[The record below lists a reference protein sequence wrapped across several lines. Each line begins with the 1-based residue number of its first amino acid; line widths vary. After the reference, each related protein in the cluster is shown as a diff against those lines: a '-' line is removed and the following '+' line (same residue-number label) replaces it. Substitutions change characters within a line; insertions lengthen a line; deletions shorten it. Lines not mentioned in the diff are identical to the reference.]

1 MPCFIFDVDDTLVE
15 YVDFDFEE
23 WYRFLVV
30 PVAEQLGFE
39 MTLDEWRGIVKG
51 HLARDHVERYGVS
64 AVEFWKAVDERNLE
78 YRRWM
83 LSQGRLRAHPDAEA
97 IRHLPG
103 RKAAVSNSSTRCA
116 EFALEAAGLRDAFD
130 AVVGKD
136 YGEYR
141 YIHEAK
147 PRPGL
152 ILVVKRL
159 MGCERCIFVGD
170 SPSDV
175 RAGKGAGCLTVQVL
189 RGGEV
194 GGADITVRSLWEL
207 VEVFTGK

>member
-15 YVDFDFEE
+15 YVDFNFEE
-23 WYRFLVV
+23 WYRFVVV
-30 PVAEQLGFE
+30 PVAERFGFE

-51 HLARDHVERYGVS
+51 DLKRDYVERYGVTM
-64 AVEFWKAVDERNLE
+64 ADFWRAVDERNLE

-83 LSQGRLRAHPDAEA
+83 LEQGRLRAQGDAEA
-97 IRHLPG
+97 IRHMPG

-116 EFALEAAGLRDAFD
+116 EFALEAAGLRDIFE
-130 AVVGKD
+130 VIVGKD
-136 YGEYR
+136 YGNYR
-141 YIHEAK
+141 YLHEAK

-152 ILVVKRL
+152 ILVARQL
-159 MGCERCIFVGD
+159 LGCEQCVFVGD

-189 RGGEV
+189 RDGGE
-194 GGADITVRSLWEL
+194 GDADITVRSLWDL
-207 VEVFTGK
+207 LRIFQSA